1 MNGEQILNYRLLNKI
16 GEGGMGSVYV
26 AQHTQIERKAAI
38 KALHPNLVNNP
49 QIRERFKNE
58 AATMARLKHPNIVS
72 LYDYLESPQGLFLII
87 EFVEGLPLDHYIQ
100 KISGPISEEQAILLF
115 GKILDGFA
123 YAHGQ
128 GVIHR
133 DIKPSNLMISP
144 DGRDVKILDF
154 GIAKILGNDSKSLT
168 KTGSRMGTV
177 LYMSP
182 EQVKGQALDQRSD
195 IYSLG
200 VTLFQML
207 TGRCPYNEESM
218 TEYEVYD
225 QIVNHNLPRA
235 QNFYP
240 RISPRMQAII
250 DKATAKNPAE
260 RFSSCLEFKRAIEA
274 GNSVGSSTLAQTL
287 PPNHTATTQYNPSLQ
302 QSYAQQRPIKRKK
315 SRDTWL
321 VTLLMLVLLVI
332 GGVAVVLFNPLDI
345 PMFRSISIAHQFKT
359 DDDFEKE
366 MKKKVEDFYKAVES
380 HEFTKIRPFYRAQI
394 DNYFGNLNR
403 TLSPDIQASY
413 KIYWEKYIAEKHEID
428 WDSYEYLHDEN
439 DNHIV
444 KFGMRYYFKTEGE
457 DWKNLKVN
465 TEIRFDS
472 NFLIYYI
479 NRF

>member
-1 MNGEQILNYRLLNKI
+1 MNGEQILNYRLLSKI

-100 KISGPISEEQAILLF
+100 KISGPISEEQALLLF

-123 YAHGQ
+123 YAHEQ
-128 GVIHR
+128 GVVHR

-144 DGRDVKILDF
+144 DGTDVKILDF

-182 EQVKGQALDQRSD
+182 EQVKGQPLDQRSD

-207 TGRCPYNEESM
+207 TGRCPYNEEAM

-225 QIVNHNLPRA
+225 QIVNHSLPRA
-235 QNFYP
+235 QSFYP
-240 RISPRMQAII
+240 RVSPRMQAII
-250 DKATAKNPAE
+250 DRATAKNPAE
-260 RFSSCLEFKRAIEA
+260 RFSSCLEFKRAIGA
-274 GNSVGSSTLAQTL
+274 GISAGGSTLAQTL
-287 PPNHTATTQYNPSLQ
+287 PPNYTNTTQYNSPQ
-302 QSYAQQRPIKRKK
+302 QASNASPRPAKRKK
-315 SRDTWL
+315 RGDTWL
-321 VTLLMLVLLVI
+321 VTLLLIVFLAI

-359 DDDFEKE
+359 DEDFEKE
-366 MKKKVEDFYKAVES
+366 MKEKVKEFYKAVES
-380 HEFTKIRPFYRAQI
+380 HQFENIKPFYRDQI
-394 DNYFGNLNR
+394 DNYFGNINR
-403 TLSPDIQASY
+403 SLSPDIQAAY
-413 KIYWEKYIAEKHEID
+413 RIYWEKYVAEKHEID

-444 KFGMRYYFKTEGE
+444 KFSMRYYFKTEGE
-457 DWKNLKVN
+457 EWKNLKVN
-465 TEIRFDS
+465 TEIRFD
-472 NFLIYYI
+472 NNLLIYHI
-479 NRF
+479 DKF

>member
-1 MNGEQILNYRLLNKI
+1 MNGEQILNYRLLDKI

-38 KALHPNLVNNP
+38 KALHHNLVSNP

-58 AATMARLKHPNIVS
+58 AATMARLKHPNIVG

-100 KISGPISEEQAILLF
+100 KISGPISEERVVWLF

-123 YAHGQ
+123 YAHEQ
-128 GVIHR
+128 GVVHR

-225 QIVNHNLPRA
+225 QIVNHQLPRA
-235 QNFYP
+235 QRFYP
-240 RISPRMQAII
+240 RVSSRMQAII

-274 GNSVGSSTLAQTL
+274 GGGMGGTTLAQTL
-287 PPNHTATTQYNPSLQ
+287 PPNTATPTPQ
-302 QSYAQQRPIKRKK
+302 QQATAEPRFTKRKK
-315 SRDTWL
+315 KSDTWL
-321 VTLLMLVLLVI
+321 VTLLLLVFLMI
-332 GGVAVVLFNPLDI
+332 GGVALVLFNPLDI

-359 DDDFEKE
+359 DDDFEQEMQERVKE
-366 MKKKVEDFYKAVES
+366 FYKAVES
-380 HEFTKIRPFYRAQI
+380 HQFENIKPFYRAQI

-403 TLSPDIQASY
+403 TLSPDIQAAY
-413 KIYWEKYIAEKHEID
+413 RIYWEKYVAEKHEIN
-428 WDSYEYLHDEN
+428 WDTYEYLHDEN

-444 KFGMRYYFKTEGE
+444 KFTMRYYFKTQGE
-457 DWKNLKVN
+457 EWKNLKVN
-465 TEIRFDS
+465 TEIRFD
-472 NFLIYYI
+472 NNLLIYHI
-479 NRF
+479 DKF